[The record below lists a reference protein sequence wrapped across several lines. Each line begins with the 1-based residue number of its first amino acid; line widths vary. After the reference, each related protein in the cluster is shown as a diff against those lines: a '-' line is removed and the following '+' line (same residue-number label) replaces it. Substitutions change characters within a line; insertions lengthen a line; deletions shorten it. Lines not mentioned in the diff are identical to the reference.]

1 MNNVDYLLRVQF
13 STLPLEEKLEIKRL
27 GPHRP
32 DDLILQQPGEKANRT
47 FKMEWF
53 ERKTWLTA
61 SATKRALFCFP
72 CLLFGNTTNADSVWT
87 TDGYKD
93 LKHLAERKVKH
104 ESSKSHINCAMKLGL
119 LAGVNI
125 MAQIDSAY
133 QRNILEHNKGR
144 LISCL
149 KLCGKC
155 ELGLHGH
162 DESADSVNPGIFET
176 MCEGDTRLKRHCDS
190 VSQTLF
196 GELMDVSMR
205 SARTSSFT
213 KFCSF
218 SSMFCF
224 CYLFKLCLSLH
235 IVCHTCATSLIN

>member
-61 SATKRALFCFP
+61 STTKRALFCFP

-119 LAGVNI
+119 LGGVNI

-133 QRNILEHNKGR
+133 QRNILEHNKQTGEADIVPKALWEVRTGPAWSRRVSR
-144 LISCL
+144 LS
-149 KLCGKC
+149 K
-155 ELGLHGH
+155 
-162 DESADSVNPGIFET
+162 P
-176 MCEGDTRLKRHCDS
+176 RH
-190 VSQTLF
+190 F
-196 GELMDVSMR
+196 
-205 SARTSSFT
+205 
-213 KFCSF
+213 
-218 SSMFCF
+218 
-224 CYLFKLCLSLH
+224 
-235 IVCHTCATSLIN
+235 